1 MAPKP
6 GKPNPTE
13 GVLCA
18 IKLPC
23 CRCLDGTA
31 TEIPIDTGVAPWR
44 VTPPGSAY
52 QLAAVPIP
60 PVPGAWTTLL
70 SPPAVWI
77 GAPGAPET
85 VGVYEFELQFYV
97 PDCLIPAEI
106 LVNGQAAADNR
117 ADIWLDT
124 TFTGITVPNY
134 ANAGITSFV
143 AGPVSGPGI
152 HRLKFVVTNDG
163 GPTGLVVKGFIVV
176 RCPRELEHGPS
187 STGTVTATGGGV
199 DHA

>member
-1 MAPKP
+1 MATKP
-6 GKPNPTE
+6 GKPKQAE

-31 TEIPIDTGVAPWR
+31 TEIPIDTGVAQWR

-60 PVPGAWTTLL
+60 PVPGAWTILL
-70 SPPAVWI
+70 GPPAVWI

-85 VGVYEFELQFYV
+85 VGDYEFELQFYV

-124 TFTGITVPNY
+124 TFTGITVPSYDNL
-134 ANAGITSFV
+134 GITSFV

-152 HRLKFVVTNDG
+152 HRLRFVVTNDG
-163 GPTGLVVKGFIVV
+163 GPTGLVAKGFIVV
-176 RCPRELEHGPS
+176 HCPRELEHGS
-187 STGTVTATGGGV
+187 GSTGTVTATGGGV
-199 DHA
+199 ERA

>member
-1 MAPKP
+1 MATKP
-6 GKPNPTE
+6 GKPKPAE

-60 PVPGAWTTLL
+60 PVTGHWTALL
-70 SPPAVWI
+70 GPPAVWI

-85 VGVYEFELQFYV
+85 VGDYEFELQFYV
-97 PDCLIPAEI
+97 PDCLIPAGI
-106 LVNGQAAADNR
+106 KVTGQAAADNR

-124 TFTGITVPNY
+124 NFTGINVPNY
-134 ANAGITSFV
+134 ADQGITSFTV
-143 AGPVSGPGI
+143 PVTGPGI
-152 HRLKFVVTNDG
+152 HRLRFVVTNDG

-176 RCPRELEHGPS
+176 HCPRELEHGSS
-187 STGTVTATGGGV
+187 STGAVTATGGGV

>member
-1 MAPKP
+1 MATKL
-6 GKPNPTE
+6 KPNAAE

-23 CRCLDGTA
+23 CRCLDGTE
-31 TEIPIDTGVAPWR
+31 TLIPIDTGVAAWR

-70 SPPAVWI
+70 GPPAVWI

-85 VGVYEFELQFYV
+85 VGDYEFELQFYV
-97 PDCLIPAEI
+97 PDCVIPAEI
-106 LVNGQAAADNR
+106 VVKGEAAADNW

-124 TFTGITVPNY
+124 NSTGINVPTYDNS
-134 ANAGITSFV
+134 GITSFV

-152 HRLKFVVTNDG
+152 HRLRFVLTNAG
-163 GPTGLVVKGFIVV
+163 GPTGLVVKGTIVV
-176 RCPRELEHGPS
+176 RCPRQLEHGS
-187 STGTVTATGGGV
+187 GVTATGTGRPV
-199 DHA
+199 DKA